1 MQLLTMATSR
11 TAVLLFGLSVAAV
24 LAGCGH
30 KDRPTSTGAGTPA
43 TPTAPTAP
51 PTAPEPPTA
60 PTPQACAYT
69 LAADPDDFDRDGGNG
84 RLTIATAAGCKWT
97 ITGDATWVA
106 VEGPTQGEGPATLK
120 FSAQA
125 NNEAPERR
133 MTLAVAD
140 KSVVIAQPGQG
151 DCSYQVTPTS
161 AVLPRPGQAGDITVT
176 TAPGCKWT
184 ATTDATWLRLGAA
197 SASGSG
203 RLPYSADAN
212 PGSAVRSSPI
222 KIRWVA
228 PTAGQNVFVAQ
239 RGTCSVAAAGEG
251 SRIGDPL
258 TVAAAGATAHVF
270 VLVETPFSNC
280 PWSVTINDPWL
291 VVESPRSGT
300 GSGDGDVFVRV
311 AANPSA
317 QSRQGV
323 LDFGEYRL
331 TVVQAGR

>member
-1 MQLLTMATSR
+1 M
-11 TAVLLFGLSVAAV
+11 

-30 KDRPTSTGAGTPA
+30 KDQPTPTGPDAPTTPTS
-43 TPTAPTAP
+43 PTNPSPPPQPPPP
-51 PTAPEPPTA
+51 PTPE
-60 PTPQACAYT
+60 ACAYAV
-69 LAADPDDFDRDGGNG
+69 AADPDDFDRGGGNG
-84 RLTIATAAGCKWT
+84 RLTITTAAACKWA
-97 ITGDATWVA
+97 ITRDATWVA
-106 VEGPTQGEGPATLK
+106 VEGPTEGEGPATLK

-125 NNEAPERR
+125 NDEAPERR

-140 KSVVIAQPGQG
+140 KSVVISQPGQG

-161 AVLPRPGQAGDITVT
+161 AILPRPGQTGDITVT
-176 TAPGCKWT
+176 AAPGCKWT

-197 SASGSG
+197 SASGTGVLS
-203 RLPYSADAN
+203 YSADAN

-239 RGTCSVAAAGEG
+239 RGTCSVAAAAEG

-270 VLVETPFSNC
+270 VLVETPFSGC
-280 PWSVTINDPWL
+280 PWSVTTADSWL

-311 AANPSA
+311 APNPSA

-331 TVVQAGR
+331 KVVQAGR